1 MSKEELYELLNVKPI
16 DQERYECNMNYRF
29 DYDEN
34 ENDIDEAMKIIENL
48 FDD

>member
-1 MSKEELYELLNVKPI
+1 MSKEELYELLNVKPV
-16 DQERYECNMNYRF
+16 DQERYEVNMNYGF

-34 ENDIDEAMKIIENL
+34 DHSIDEAMKIIENM